1 MWLSSFRA
9 LLVFLDHTC
18 LWRKQARVYHQWFP
32 ICRWCNL
39 WGNLSLYPRTSGL
52 ISHRS
57 YSELFPRV
65 GSFCPSDSR
74 ANINSSGEEEA
85 LVAVHHL
92 LDLLQQ
98 AHLLQPLHLCL
109 FSSLLQAQQPL
120 LVISQQR
127 QHFLTFGPA
136 GFLLQT
142 FTAPPPPPDAVAQ
155 LKLEQ
160 RSGTQKSPPSSSLS
174 LFELELDL
182 PMLIWSI
189 ISEQH
194 RMWETFMSWLI
205 KKCPCTDFSPTF
217 QYHIKIILFCTCH
230 PNPGNI

>member
-32 ICRWCNL
+32 IFRWCNL

-74 ANINSSGEEEA
+74 ANISSSGEEEA
-85 LVAVHHL
+85 MVAVHLL

-98 AHLLQPLHLCL
+98 PHLLQPQPLQLSPSGPTVGH
-109 FSSLLQAQQPL
+109 SLLSL
-120 LVISQQR
+120 SSVNIL
-127 QHFLTFGPA
+127 LTFGPA

-194 RMWETFMSWLI
+194 RMWETFMYWFI

>member
-74 ANINSSGEEEA
+74 ANISSSGEEEA
-85 LVAVHHL
+85 MVAVHLL

-98 AHLLQPLHLCL
+98 PHLLQPQPLQLSPSGPTVGH
-109 FSSLLQAQQPL
+109 SLLSLSSVNIFWP
-120 LVISQQR
+120 S
-127 QHFLTFGPA
+127 
-136 GFLLQT
+136 
-142 FTAPPPPPDAVAQ
+142 AQ
-155 LKLEQ
+155 LAFCFKPSQ
-160 RSGTQKSPPSSSLS
+160 PHHHHQTQSHSWSWSRGQERKKVRLRLHSRCLS
-174 LFELELDL
+174 LN
-182 PMLIWSI
+182 LIFPCWSDRLSASSI
-189 ISEQH
+189 ECGKLSCIGSSRSALALTSRLHSNISS
-194 RMWETFMSWLI
+194 R
-205 KKCPCTDFSPTF
+205 
-217 QYHIKIILFCTCH
+217 
-230 PNPGNI
+230 